1 MRALHCFNL
10 HTSYTFT
17 LCSSKHYLFQL
28 SSVAESRGLYDDE
41 QGSATAIVSLATGWR
56 VWVVE
61 EMRGGSSLYGEDIE
75 RVTSF
80 TGALLYE
87 TEEGPAVI
95 G

>member
-1 MRALHCFNL
+1 
-10 HTSYTFT
+10 
-17 LCSSKHYLFQL
+17 
-28 SSVAESRGLYDDE
+28 VAVSTGTTDYE

-56 VWVVE
+56 VWVVK

-87 TEEGPAVI
+87 TEVTPVVVG
-95 G
+95 

>member
-1 MRALHCFNL
+1 M
-10 HTSYTFT
+10 
-17 LCSSKHYLFQL
+17 
-28 SSVAESRGLYDDE
+28 AESTGINDDE
-41 QGSATAIVSLATGWR
+41 QGSATAIVSLSTGWR

-87 TEEGPAVI
+87 TEATPVVVG
-95 G
+95 